1 MEREHIGRPALSSS
15 AGRHR
20 WPEPSGYPVGQE
32 TAGRPATDRHFVQ
45 EGLRGIVDQRS
56 LLTALRGEF
65 NRSLQ
70 QLIQSRH
77 GQPGL
82 GSLRGAG
89 WTRRCPSQRKLGACR
104 RGNACGICCRWNHG
118 QPSRTRRMDIS
129 TLCPPLCQPRRGAQQ
144 GSIGRSELP
153 FRGGPENNC
162 RRRLRHAPQRR
173 WVSSCCQIAFILKGI
188 G

>member
-1 MEREHIGRPALSSS
+1 MAVSARSSLSARQSRTRDMEREHIGRPALSSS

-56 LLTALRGEF
+56 PLTALRGEF

-89 WTRRCPSQRKLGACR
+89 WTRRCPSQRKSGACR

-129 TLCPPLCQPRRGAQQ
+129 TLCPPLCQPRRA
-144 GSIGRSELP
+144 
-153 FRGGPENNC
+153 C
-162 RRRLRHAPQRR
+162 RRHRRQSFSGPPRKGNSLRPIEP
-173 WVSSCCQIAFILKGI
+173 C
-188 G
+188 